1 VDGKIQRVQRFV
13 KLAEVDDR
21 YRSKADVRPLLAEK
35 LRPLNE
41 GRTDAR
47 STLTL
52 ALFVRD
58 YYLPYGRE
66 SFKPSTIHGY
76 TKLWRD
82 TLCPGVGEIRLRDF
96 KTVDAANL
104 LTALACKGW
113 GKRSL
118 QHAKSLLSG
127 VFTYT
132 KNLGVLDGVNPVQGT
147 MIPRKAAAPGE
158 THATTPEEAIEILEL
173 LERAKDVTP
182 HQRIQAQ
189 VAIGLVF
196 FAGLRPG
203 EARGVRWEDYSGKT
217 LYVKQSVW
225 RKHTTNPK
233 TASAA
238 KPVPVIEPLRELL
251 AELRNADGNPE
262 VGPILRGVF
271 GGKPL
276 NLDMLARE
284 VILPA
289 VRNPENYEPNA
300 KRLTWHGYYAFRRGI
315 ATLASS
321 VARDP
326 MAAKGLLRHSSVNT
340 TLTHYIKD
348 VPAVTENAM
357 NQVELLFTQLEG
369 SVQ

>member
-1 VDGKIQRVQRFV
+1 
-13 KLAEVDDR
+13 
-21 YRSKADVRPLLAEK
+21 
-35 LRPLNE
+35 
-41 GRTDAR
+41 
-47 STLTL
+47 
-52 ALFVRD
+52 
-58 YYLPYGRE
+58 
-66 SFKPSTIHGY
+66 
-76 TKLWRD
+76 
-82 TLCPGVGEIRLRDF
+82 
-96 KTVDAANL
+96 
-104 LTALACKGW
+104 
-113 GKRSL
+113 
-118 QHAKSLLSG
+118 
-127 VFTYT
+127 
-132 KNLGVLDGVNPVQGT
+132 

-173 LERAKDVTP
+173 LGRAKDVTP

-203 EARGVRWEDYSGKT
+203 EARGARWEDYSGKT

-238 KPVPVIEPLRELL
+238 KRVPVIEPLRELL
-251 AELRNADGNPE
+251 AALRTADGNPE
-262 VGPILRGVF
+262 VGPILRGVL

-284 VILPA
+284 VIRPA
-289 VRNPENYEPNA
+289 VLNPENYEPDT

-321 VARDP
+321 VSRDP

-348 VPAVTENAM
+348 VPEVTENAM

>member
-1 VDGKIQRVQRFV
+1 
-13 KLAEVDDR
+13 
-21 YRSKADVRPLLAEK
+21 
-35 LRPLNE
+35 
-41 GRTDAR
+41 
-47 STLTL
+47 
-52 ALFVRD
+52 LFVSE

-82 TLCPGVGEIRLRDF
+82 ALCPYVGEIRLRDF

-113 GKRSL
+113 GRRSL

-127 VFTYT
+127 IFTYA
-132 KNLGVLDGVNPVQGT
+132 KNLGVLDGINPVQGT

-158 THATTPEEAIEILEL
+158 THATTPEEAIAILEL
-173 LERAKDVTP
+173 LGRAKDITP

-203 EARGVRWEDYSGKT
+203 EARGATWENYNDKT
-217 LYVKQSVW
+217 LYVRQSVW
-225 RKHTTNPK
+225 RKHTTDPK

-251 AELRNADGNPE
+251 AELRNAEGNP
-262 VGPILRGVF
+262 VDGPILRGML

-315 ATLASS
+315 ATLVSTVS
-321 VARDP
+321 RDP

-348 VPAVTENAM
+348 VPQVTENGM
-357 NQVELLFTQLEG
+357 QGVELLFTQLDGG